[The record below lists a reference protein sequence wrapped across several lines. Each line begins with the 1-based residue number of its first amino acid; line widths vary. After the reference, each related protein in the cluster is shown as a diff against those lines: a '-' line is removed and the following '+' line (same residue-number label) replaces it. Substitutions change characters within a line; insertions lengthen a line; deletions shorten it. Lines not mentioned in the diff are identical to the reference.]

1 MAKIKLPQV
10 PSKPNNAPKSDLLLY
25 LVTKPA
31 SAVPTVQ
38 PNAFISSWYN
48 ALSVKP
54 SETLLTDLNTLT
66 AGMDADGDWTELDF
80 FALSAGMETEEQ
92 ALRPL
97 KTTGSATMTNYNN
110 GGGGLQWS
118 PNGFA
123 SNGTDVLRSGYNT
136 LTNSI
141 KYTLNSASFYF
152 YGNTRSASF
161 GARQIFGSDYS
172 PDGILDYLTQASL
185 QRGASSM
192 SIANAYIPNSEIVSA
207 TTATAS
213 KTGLTIGNANIPFYC
228 GIKRT
233 ASNQGIA
240 FINGVNSSNNNSPST
255 ILADCELILIGTVQ
269 LFFPDP
275 PTYIGGTSIY
285 GRAGLIGSGSVSQ
298 TNTGSRLN
306 TFFTARGL
314 NPYV

>member
-97 KTTGSATMTNYNN
+97 KTTGSATMTNFDN
-110 GGGGLQWS
+110 GSGGLVWS
-118 PNGFA
+118 VNGWA
-123 SNGTDVLRSGYNT
+123 ANGVDLILSGYNPFS
-136 LTNSI
+136 NAV
-141 KYTLNSASFYF
+141 KYALNSASFYF
-152 YGNTRSASF
+152 FNFLEISAKLLL
-161 GARQIFGSDYS
+161 
-172 PDGILDYLTQASL
+172 PLDS
-185 QRGASSM
+185 
-192 SIANAYIPNSEIVSA
+192 
-207 TTATAS
+207 
-213 KTGLTIGNANIPFYC
+213 
-228 GIKRT
+228 
-233 ASNQGIA
+233 
-240 FINGVNSSNNNSPST
+240 
-255 ILADCELILIGTVQ
+255 
-269 LFFPDP
+269 
-275 PTYIGGTSIY
+275 TSIIF
-285 GRAGLIGSGSVSQ
+285 L
-298 TNTGSRLN
+298 
-306 TFFTARGL
+306 
-314 NPYV
+314 